1 MVRAMFS
8 FSSRGSTPDGVRR
21 RGGGKRPELPATI
34 TEEEEE
40 EDEDYSECMEAF
52 RTALIEQNLL
62 PPRHD
67 DYPTLMRFLKA
78 RGFNIEKATHMWS
91 EMLQWR
97 INFGADTIIH
107 DFVFDELDE
116 VLHYYP
122 HGFHGVDKDGR
133 PLYIE
138 RLGKVESNRLLAVT
152 TVERFLKYHVQCIEK
167 MLTEK
172 FPACS
177 VATQR
182 HIDMMITILD
192 VQGVN
197 WISVGK
203 LARDVVVQIQKIDT
217 DNYPEILYKLFVIN
231 AGSGFR
237 LLWNTIKGIIDPR
250 TAAKIVVLGER
261 YQNTLL
267 ECIEMSELPEF
278 LGGSCTCSDK
288 GGCLRSNRGPW
299 SEPEII
305 NLVQEAKQMSPS
317 SRGNVLYGEK
327 LNQQVRMFKKSNM
340 NEKSYKESVSH
351 TGSVLQFAT
360 QSTPVHENGIENEI
374 REDVPSDNSDG
385 ETIMCDKFEDCL
397 INDSNPKSSLS
408 KFLALAMGA
417 VGNFVMKLLA
427 IFFLFFGLKN
437 GRFGNRNVQSSGHHG
452 IEPTNEN
459 SMNNLIYHDAAEE
472 DPILPCMEKFQKLD
486 QLIDLDMEPMGIS
499 EENGGV
505 FVDSPNSLESLK
517 HELLEENNV
526 TRETSEKQI
535 QVSDARITGDINRRS
550 SRRRASLSK
559 LRSTI
564 SSWRMTYRCS

>member
-8 FSSRGSTPDGVRR
+8 FSSRSGTPEGVKR
-21 RGGGKRPELPATI
+21 RGEGKRPELSATT

-40 EDEDYSECMEAF
+40 EEEDYSECLEAF
-52 RTALIEQNLL
+52 RTALIDQNLL

-67 DYPTLMRFLKA
+67 DYHTLMRFLKA
-78 RGFNIEKATHMWS
+78 RGFNIEKAIHMWS

-97 INFGADTIIH
+97 INFGADAIIQ

-167 MLTEK
+167 MLTQK

-237 LLWNTIKGIIDPR
+237 LLWNTIKGLIDPR

-267 ECIEMSELPEF
+267 EYIEMSELPEF

-288 GGCLRSNRGPW
+288 GGCLRSNKGPW

-305 NLVQEAKQMSPS
+305 NLVQAAEKMSPS
-317 SRGNVLYGEK
+317 SRGNVLNDEN

-351 TGSVLQFAT
+351 TRSILQFAT
-360 QSTPVHENGIENEI
+360 QSTPGHENGIENEI
-374 REDVPSDNSDG
+374 DENVSSNNSDG
-385 ETIMCDKFEDCL
+385 ETVLCEFEDCL
-397 INDSNPKSSLS
+397 INDSTPKSSLS

-427 IFFLFFGLKN
+427 VFFLFFGLKN
-437 GRFGNRNVQSSGHHG
+437 GRFGNRNVKSSGHHG

-459 SMNNLIYHDAAEE
+459 SMSNLIYHDAAEE
-472 DPILPCMEKFQKLD
+472 DPILPGMEKFQKLE
-486 QLIDLDMEPMGIS
+486 QATDLDMEPMRIP
-499 EENGGV
+499 EENGDV
-505 FVDSPNSLESLK
+505 FVDSPCSLESLK

-526 TRETSEKQI
+526 TQETSEKQI
-535 QVSDARITGDINRRS
+535 QVSDARITGDIKRRS
-550 SRRRASLSK
+550 SRRRPSLSK

-564 SSWRMTYRCS
+564 SSWRCS